1 MRQDLK
7 TYLKKEEKWNKKGEG
22 LIQGLV
28 MGVAAL
34 VIAVIIAFVIVSTLD
49 DANLLTANSKE
60 ANATS
65 NLISNFTEG
74 VDNVS
79 EKIPTVLLI
88 AAVVLILGILVLL
101 WGQYKRMGIGTGGE
115 L

>member
-1 MRQDLK
+1 MRTFLTDK
-7 TYLKKEEKWNKKGEG
+7 TMLKKKKGEG

-34 VIAVIIAFVIVSTLD
+34 VIAVIIAFVIVSTLN
-49 DANLLTANSKE
+49 DANLLTSSSAE
-60 ANATS
+60 ANATTR
-65 NLISNFTEG
+65 LISNFTSG

-79 EKIPTVLLI
+79 SKIPTVLLI
-88 AAVVLILGILVLL
+88 AAVVLILGILGLL
-101 WGQYKRMGIGTGGE
+101 WTQYKKMNMGGGGE